1 MSIPPNQNQSQSH
14 PRNLG
19 GTHHRPRRT
28 GPAASPA
35 RGVSGVRA
43 GGSIG
48 LAVTVMTT
56 TMMTTTITTG
66 PASLARGT
74 SHGTRRSRD
83 VSGSPRLTLT
93 LSDDT
98 RTRNRLVTT
107 RPRLTLLHRRTTT
120 IPLSRVAAVA
130 GTPHHRL
137 TGGKRRRRTGWHGIG
152 LGWV

>member
-1 MSIPPNQNQSQSH
+1 MSIPQNQNQSQSH
-14 PRNLG
+14 PPNLG

-56 TMMTTTITTG
+56 TMTTTTTITTG

-74 SHGTRRSRD
+74 SRGTRRSRD

-137 TGGKRRRRTGWHGIG
+137 TGGKRRPSRTGLHGIG
-152 LGWV
+152 LG

>member
-1 MSIPPNQNQSQSH
+1 MSIPQNQNQSQSH

-56 TMMTTTITTG
+56 TMTTTTTITTG
-66 PASLARGT
+66 PASLAR
-74 SHGTRRSRD
+74 GTRRSRD

-137 TGGKRRRRTGWHGIG
+137 TGGKRRPSRTGLHGIG